1 MLKRICAIIFCLAIF
16 ANICEAAENDNPR
29 VAVMDLGVYGSDG
42 ANIGM
47 MASEFLAE
55 ALFYTG
61 RFSVI
66 DWERVQEISEE
77 NLTTSGLIPL
87 SVARRI
93 AKIINV
99 DYLIYGNMSGVN
111 SQDLTF
117 EIAGNGG
124 HIRSVKCSMIVRV
137 MDVKAGEDIIFVK
150 GEGVSKT
157 SELKANTKGL
167 KISIGGKEVP
177 TICVR
182 NSVYK
187 ASRDAV
193 DKIVADFFNEPP
205 TKK

>member
-1 MLKRICAIIFCLAIF
+1 MMKRICAMIFCLAIF
-16 ANICEAAENDNPR
+16 ANICEAAENNKPR
-29 VAVMDLGVYGSDG
+29 VAVMDLGVYGSQPSNAG
-42 ANIGM
+42 LI
-47 MASEFLAE
+47 ASEFLMK
-55 ALFYTG
+55 ALFDTG
-61 RFSVI
+61 RFDLI
-66 DWERVQEISEE
+66 DWENANEISEE
-77 NLTTSGLIPL
+77 KLLTTGLIPL

-93 AKIINV
+93 AEIIKV

-137 MDVKAGEDIIFVK
+137 MDVKAGEDIIYAQ

-167 KISIGGKEVP
+167 KMSIGGKEVP

-182 NSVYK
+182 NSVSK